1 MITRLLAWLFWGI
14 NYLLCSTLKYKTS
27 NEPAGQVLFALWHA
41 QTFPTF
47 FWAKHRKV
55 CLLPTEIWRGEMID
69 FTAGKFGFKT
79 FRFLETQNPLQRAKV
94 LEDFMQAIRDG
105 YDAAI
110 TVDGPPSP
118 LIYHKAKPG
127 IFFLSQKTGVP
138 VVPVGIIMKKKIT
151 LFWRWDKFEIP
162 LPFSEVEINC
172 GPPFIATEKSTTRE
186 LEEQL
191 LALGGEAQSAAG

>member
-27 NEPAGQVLFALWHA
+27 NEPAGQALFAGWHA
-41 QTFPTF
+41 HTFPSF
-47 FWAKHRKV
+47 FWARHRKV
-55 CLLPTEIWRGEMID
+55 CILPTEIWRGEIID
-69 FTAGKFGFKT
+69 FTAKKFGLKT
-79 FRFLETQNPLQRAKV
+79 FRFLENQNPLQRAKV

-110 TVDGPPSP
+110 TVDGPPLP
-118 LIYHKAKPG
+118 LISHKAKPG
-127 IFFLSQKTGVP
+127 ILYLSQKTGVP
-138 VVPVGIIMKKKIT
+138 VVPVLFVMKRKLT
-151 LFWRWDKFEIP
+151 LFWRWDRSEIP
-162 LPFSEVEINC
+162 LPWSEVEVKF
-172 GPPFIATEKSTTRE
+172 GRPFIANEKTTTRE